1 MKRALLVWLTAM
13 LACGLLAAL
22 AYAASDYDLPVSGS
36 ARATLVEGR
45 VLLLEKS
52 GNSELQPGG
61 EINAPSKVRVEKGAR
76 LELALPEG
84 SVVRF
89 DSGAEFS
96 LVKAS
101 ADTTNRQIEVD
112 VAMGDCWATVKD
124 ILGDA
129 AGGAFEVNAPTA
141 VAGVAGT
148 VYRLRVDAAKNAMYR
163 VYDGKIKVSNRWRP
177 EGTGEAGPVHAVE
190 GPKPVAGPRKV
201 TAEEWMKIVSAGY
214 EFHIRADGRYDAPE
228 PFNRQQDAQNPW
240 VKWNEQRDRSL
251 GRP

>member
-1 MKRALLVWLTAM
+1 MKRAFSACLAVLLTG
-13 LACGLLAAL
+13 GLLAAL
-22 AYAASDYDLPVSGS
+22 AYAASDYDLPISGS

-52 GNSELQPGG
+52 GEAELHQGDK
-61 EINAPSKVRVEKGAR
+61 IKAPSKVRVEQGAR

-112 VAMGDCWATVKD
+112 VAMGDCWAAVKD
-124 ILGDA
+124 ILGDE
-129 AGGAFEVNAPTA
+129 AGGSFEVNAPTA

-148 VYRLRVDAAKNAMYR
+148 VYRLHVDEAKNSMYR

-177 EGTGEAGPVHAVE
+177 EGTGEAGPVHEVE

-201 TAEEWMKIVSAGY
+201 TAEEWMKIISAGY
-214 EFHIRADGRYDAPE
+214 QFNIRADGRYDAPE
-228 PFNRQQDAQNPW
+228 PFNRQEDAQNSW
-240 VKWNEQRDRSL
+240 VQWNAQRDRSL